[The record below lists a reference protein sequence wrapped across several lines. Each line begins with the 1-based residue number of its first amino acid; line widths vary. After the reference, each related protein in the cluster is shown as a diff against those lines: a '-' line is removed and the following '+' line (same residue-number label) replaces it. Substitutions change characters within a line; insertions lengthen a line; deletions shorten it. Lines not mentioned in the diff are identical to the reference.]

1 MHVLIQNQISD
12 NINEGWYLAIVDYVY
27 CSPGLRHEDV
37 ICFVK
42 CIQYYQS
49 EDSYFE
55 AIVPI
60 LDYNIIYIGKD
71 KIKKYLS

>member
-1 MHVLIQNQISD
+1 VHVLIQNQISD
-12 NINEGWYLAIVDYVY
+12 NINEGWYLAIIDCVY

-60 LDYNIIYIGKD
+60 LDYNIIYIDKS